1 MRAAITLAA
10 GLGLLTPALTT
21 AADLEG
27 RVTRIENILE
37 NQRGSDLLLQIQRLQ
52 AEIALLRGTVE
63 QQKFDLEVLQ
73 RQQKEQY
80 LDLDG
85 RLRAL
90 GGAQAPPAPAQR
102 SSVPGDA
109 PAAGDAMLMP
119 RSQSSAAPA
128 GRATAS
134 GAASPDL
141 ALPPPEGRGRDAE
154 REAYREAFDLLKQR
168 RYDDA
173 AAAFRALLSRYPRG
187 ELADNARY
195 WLGETYYVKRDY
207 AAALA
212 EFQRVLDDYPLS
224 PKVAGS
230 MLKIG
235 YIQDERKEWPRART
249 TLERLIDKFPD
260 STEARLAQGRLERMA
275 RDGH

>member
-1 MRAAITLAA
+1 
-10 GLGLLTPALTT
+10 
-21 AADLEG
+21 
-27 RVTRIENILE
+27 
-37 NQRGSDLLLQIQRLQ
+37 
-52 AEIALLRGTVE
+52 
-63 QQKFDLEVLQ
+63 
-73 RQQKEQY
+73 
-80 LDLDG
+80 
-85 RLRAL
+85 
-90 GGAQAPPAPAQR
+90 
-102 SSVPGDA
+102 
-109 PAAGDAMLMP
+109 MLMP